1 MGTDRCPTV
10 AVFVP
15 LLLALQGCGG
25 GAAPTGREPSVA
37 PPSVEADD
45 IEGRPVARTEEL
57 LVGRFPGVRVVE
69 LPGGGIAVRV
79 WGPDTFMAGRDPLYV
94 VDGVPVQVADGRG
107 LDWLSPGDIQ
117 SIRVLKDVGETA
129 AYGARGGNG
138 VVLITTKR
146 GG

>member
-1 MGTDRCPTV
+1 MATDRCSTV

-15 LLLALQGCGG
+15 LLLTLQGCGG
-25 GAAPTGREPSVA
+25 GAAHTAREPAVA
-37 PPSVEADD
+37 PPSVEAGD
-45 IEGRPVARTEEL
+45 IDGRPVARTEEL

-69 LPGGGIAVRV
+69 VPGGGIAVRV
-79 WGPDTFMAGRDPLYV
+79 WGPSTFVGDNDPLYV
-94 VDGVPVQVADGRG
+94 VDGVPVHVTPGRG
-107 LDWLSPGDIQ
+107 VDWLNPGDVA
-117 SIRVLKDVGETA
+117 SIRVLKDVSETA